1 MGIKLIRIE
10 GNKAIVEIDGE
21 ETEYKYIPTEDIYKK
36 NNELHQKFK
45 ETGKIEKLDFSDHCI
60 IDFSIHA
67 YKELFGLPLSSHVNL
82 YINEFKKSCFILK
95 NYKMHDF
102 VDTQFGEGKVDFSY
116 AHFGEGRVAFNR
128 AIFGEGD
135 VDFSLATF
143 REGYVDFNGAIF
155 GEGKVDF
162 SFVNFSECDVDF
174 SSANF
179 GEGKVDFRGA
189 NFGEGKVNFARAN
202 FGEDKVDFSG
212 ARVTKIIF
220 KYNSFVNLICKF
232 NECEYLIFEEI
243 FINGSIRYP
252 NKPIIKSLD
261 SKNIYN
267 HGKMYLSWDETQI
280 HKAIYNS
287 DASLKDKKETFLL
300 FKENFRNIGRYD
312 DEDKAYVEFK
322 KTELRANFIESIKG
336 RWWKK
341 FKLLYKIPEF
351 LFKWFVF
358 EQIGK
363 YGTAPG
369 RIILSMLVTVISFG
383 FIYSSS
389 LISISEKKFSG
400 SAIIE
405 FLCKFGLDS
414 ELLNNFFSG
423 LYYSFITFLT
433 IGYGD
438 IAPTNLACALLSG
451 LEGFLGLFL
460 MAYFTIAF
468 ARKVLR

>member
-1 MGIKLIRIE
+1 MDIKLIKRE
-10 GNKAIVEIDGE
+10 GNKAFVNIDGE
-21 ETEYKYIPTEDIYKK
+21 EKEYKYIPIEEIYKK
-36 NNELHQKFK
+36 NNELHQKYK
-45 ETGKIEKLDFSDHCI
+45 ATGKIEKMDLSNHCI
-60 IDFSIHA
+60 IDFSIDD
-67 YKELFGLPLSSHVNL
+67 YRQLFDLTLTTLVKL
-82 YINEFKKSCFILK
+82 YINKFINNCFILK
-95 NYKMHDF
+95 KNKIHTFSGTDF
-102 VDTQFGEGKVDFSY
+102 GDCDVTFQGAIFGEGEVDFYRAIFGEGEVDFS
-116 AHFGEGRVAFNR
+116 VVT
-128 AIFGEGD
+128 FGEGD
-135 VDFSLATF
+135 VDFSGVTF
-143 REGYVDFNGAIF
+143 GEGDVDFFGATF

-162 SFVNFSECDVDF
+162 CRANFGEGDVDF
-174 SSANF
+174 GSANF
-179 GEGKVDFRGA
+179 GESNVVFFGA
-189 NFGEGKVNFARAN
+189 IFGEGN
-202 FGEDKVDFSG
+202 VDFHGVS
-212 ARVTKIIF
+212 VKKIIF
-220 KYNSFVNLICKF
+220 RNNSFVNLNCKF
-232 NECEYLIFEEI
+232 EECDYLIFEEI
-243 FINGSIRYP
+243 FINGLIIFP
-252 NKPIIKSLD
+252 NGPIIRSLVTR
-261 SKNIYN
+261 NIYN
-267 HGKMYLSWDETQI
+267 HGKIYLSWDETQI

-287 DASLKDKKETFLL
+287 DASLKDKSETFLL

-322 KTELRANFIESIKG
+322 KTELRANFVESIKG
-336 RWWKK
+336 KWWKK

-351 LFKWFVF
+351 LFKWIVF

-438 IAPTNLACALLSG
+438 IEPTSLACALLSG
-451 LEGFLGLFL
+451 IEGFLGLFF

>member
-1 MGIKLIRIE
+1 MGIKLIKIE
-10 GNKAIVEIDGE
+10 GNKAYVEIDGE
-21 ETEYKYIPTEDIYKK
+21 ETEYKYIPTEEIYKK

-45 ETGKIEKLDFSDHCI
+45 ETGKIENMDLCDHCI

-67 YKELFGLPLSSHVNL
+67 YQELFGLPLSSHVNL
-82 YINEFKKSCFILK
+82 YINNFKESCFILK

-102 VDTQFGEGKVDFSY
+102 VNAHFGEGDINFSY
-116 AHFGEGRVAFNR
+116 THFGEGRVAFNR
-128 AIFGEGD
+128 AIFGDGD
-135 VDFSLATF
+135 VDFSLSTF

-162 SFVNFSECDVDF
+162 YLVNFGEGDIDF

-179 GEGKVDFRGA
+179 GEGDVDFRGA
-189 NFGEGKVNFARAN
+189 IFGKGKVDFSRAN
-202 FGEDKVDFSG
+202 FGEDKVDFSN
-212 ARVTKIIF
+212 ASVTKILF
-220 KYNSFVNLICKF
+220 KNNSFVTLICKF
-232 NECEYLIFEEI
+232 NECENLIFEEI
-243 FINGSIRYP
+243 SIKGSLMFP
-252 NKPIIKSLD
+252 NKPTIKSLFFR
-261 SKNIYN
+261 NIYN
-267 HGKMYLSWDETQI
+267 DGKIYLTWKETQI
-280 HKAIYNS
+280 RKAIYNS
-287 DASLKDKKETFLL
+287 DASLLDKKETFLL

-322 KTELRANFIESIKG
+322 KTELRANVIESIKG
-336 RWWKK
+336 KWWKK
-341 FKLLYKIPEF
+341 FKLLYLIPEF

-358 EQIGK
+358 GLIGK
-363 YGTAPG
+363 YGTAPF
-369 RIILSMLVTVISFG
+369 RILLSMLVIVFSFG
-383 FIYSSS
+383 LIYSSS
-389 LISISEKKFSG
+389 LFSISEKKFSG

-405 FLCKFGLDS
+405 FLSKLGLDS
-414 ELLNNFFSG
+414 EFLNNFFPG

-451 LEGFLGLFL
+451 IEGFLGLFF